1 MACMRLIRT
10 EFGLLGG
17 LIALPVAF
25 LLIWL
30 FNSYKMGK
38 FGKPKPIGPTA
49 STLIVFGII
58 VISIVFGLVVMNLLG
73 INPR

>member
-1 MACMRLIRT
+1 MRLIRT

-17 LIALPVAF
+17 LIALPLVF

-38 FGKPKPIGPTA
+38 FGTPKPMSPMV
-49 STLIVFGII
+49 STLIIFGII
-58 VISIVFGLVVMNLLG
+58 VIAVVFGYVMMHILG
-73 INPR
+73 FNPK

>member
-1 MACMRLIRT
+1 MRLIRT

-17 LIALPVAF
+17 LIALPFVF

-38 FGKPKPIGPTA
+38 FGTPKPMSPTV
-49 STLIVFGII
+49 STLIIFGII
-58 VISIVFGLVVMNLLG
+58 VVSVIFGFVMLKILG
-73 INPR
+73 F

>member
-17 LIALPVAF
+17 LIALPLAV

-38 FGKPKPIGPTA
+38 FGKPKPISPAVSTA
-49 STLIVFGII
+49 IVFGII
-58 VISIVFGLVVMNLLG
+58 VVSMVFGLAVMNLLG